1 VGSHSGNGG
10 MKDAA
15 MTRSEDSTQLQAII
29 ETPKGSRSKFKFDAA
44 ARNFK
49 LSKVLP
55 EGMVFPYDFGYL
67 PATKAE
73 DGDPLDILVLTDE
86 PLFPGCLVDC
96 RLLGVIEAE
105 QEEGGERARNDR
117 LIAAASASL
126 LYSGMNSL
134 EDLNP
139 VVLKEI
145 QEFFVNYQ
153 RVRGV
158 KVTILGRKG
167 PEQARKLI
175 RIAADAKHAA

>member
-1 VGSHSGNGG
+1 
-10 MKDAA
+10 
-15 MTRSEDSTQLQAII
+15 MTRSEDVTQLQAII

-44 ARNFK
+44 ARSFK

-67 PATKAE
+67 PSTKAE
-73 DGDPLDILVLTDE
+73 DGDPLDVLVLTDE
-86 PLFPGCLVDC
+86 PLFSGCLVDC

-105 QEEGGERARNDR
+105 QEEGGKKARNDR

-126 LYSGMNSL
+126 LYSEMNSL

-139 VVLKEI
+139 IVLKEI
-145 QEFFVNYQ
+145 QDFFVNYQ

-158 KVTILGRKG
+158 AVTILGRKG